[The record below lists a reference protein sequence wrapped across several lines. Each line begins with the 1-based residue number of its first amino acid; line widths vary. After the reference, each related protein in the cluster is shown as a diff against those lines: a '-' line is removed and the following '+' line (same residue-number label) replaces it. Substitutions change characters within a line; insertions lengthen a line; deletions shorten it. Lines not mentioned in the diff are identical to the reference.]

1 MGVAAMAPRTPG
13 LAGQLSAAYDA
24 FAGRAFGPSLR
35 RRPALVTSG
44 LLAVLAAIGHAAAAG
59 EELPPTLAARLLDDD
74 EVEVVPDQRAARTI
88 AGVGE
93 DCHGGGQAARE
104 FGPVGVI
111 VVGHGVTMGRVQM
124 NVYVVSRYRNM
135 RRYAKPTHFS
145 FQMARNPQA
154 SASVVTCFVVA
165 DATLCSKL
173 RSKSNDRGGKGSRF
187 VGLAALPR
195 QS

>member
-24 FAGRAFGPSLR
+24 FAGLAFGPSLR

-124 NVYVVSRYRNM
+124 NVYVVSRYRTC
-135 RRYAKPTHFS
+135 RKLTLS
-145 FQMARNPQA
+145 FQLARNPQA
-154 SASVVTCFVVA
+154 PASVVTCFVVA